1 MKEQIILYN
10 GPNSPFGRKTKITS
24 LVQEI
29 SLEEKIINVY
39 ESDFLDK
46 HNPLRK
52 IPTLVINDLTIID
65 SDNICLHLDSIS
77 KKETKESSY
86 LAIINDLSEDIGI
99 STEET
104 KSLVDV
110 ALSSTDPRNVN
121 YEQLK
126 QEITTFLFINIF
138 FLICK
143 L

>member
-1 MKEQIILYN
+1 MK
-10 GPNSPFGRKTKITS
+10 
-24 LVQEI
+24 
-29 SLEEKIINVY
+29 
-39 ESDFLDK
+39 
-46 HNPLRK
+46 
-52 IPTLVINDLTIID
+52 
-65 SDNICLHLDSIS
+65 
-77 KKETKESSY
+77 KKEKKESLY
-86 LAIINDLSEDIGI
+86 LAIINDLSEDMGI

>member
-1 MKEQIILYN
+1 MK
-10 GPNSPFGRKTKITS
+10 
-24 LVQEI
+24 
-29 SLEEKIINVY
+29 
-39 ESDFLDK
+39 
-46 HNPLRK
+46 
-52 IPTLVINDLTIID
+52 
-65 SDNICLHLDSIS
+65 

-99 STEET
+99 STKET

-110 ALSSTDPRNVN
+110 ALSSADPRDVN

-126 QEITTFLFINIF
+126 QEITTFLVINIF

>member
-1 MKEQIILYN
+1 MK
-10 GPNSPFGRKTKITS
+10 
-24 LVQEI
+24 
-29 SLEEKIINVY
+29 
-39 ESDFLDK
+39 
-46 HNPLRK
+46 
-52 IPTLVINDLTIID
+52 
-65 SDNICLHLDSIS
+65 

-110 ALSSTDPRNVN
+110 ALSSVDPRDVN

-126 QEITTFLFINIF
+126 QEITTFLVINIF
-138 FLICK
+138 FIICK

>member
-1 MKEQIILYN
+1 MK
-10 GPNSPFGRKTKITS
+10 
-24 LVQEI
+24 
-29 SLEEKIINVY
+29 
-39 ESDFLDK
+39 
-46 HNPLRK
+46 
-52 IPTLVINDLTIID
+52 
-65 SDNICLHLDSIS
+65 

-110 ALSSTDPRNVN
+110 ALSFTDPRDIN

-126 QEITTFLFINIF
+126 EEIITFLVINIF

>member
-1 MKEQIILYN
+1 MKN
-10 GPNSPFGRKTKITS
+10 
-24 LVQEI
+24 
-29 SLEEKIINVY
+29 
-39 ESDFLDK
+39 
-46 HNPLRK
+46 
-52 IPTLVINDLTIID
+52 
-65 SDNICLHLDSIS
+65 
-77 KKETKESSY
+77 KETKKSSY
-86 LAIINDLSEDIGI
+86 VATINDLSEDIGI

>member
-1 MKEQIILYN
+1 MK
-10 GPNSPFGRKTKITS
+10 
-24 LVQEI
+24 
-29 SLEEKIINVY
+29 
-39 ESDFLDK
+39 
-46 HNPLRK
+46 
-52 IPTLVINDLTIID
+52 
-65 SDNICLHLDSIS
+65 

-110 ALSSTDPRNVN
+110 ALSSADPRDVN

-126 QEITTFLFINIF
+126 EEIITFLVINIF

>member
-1 MKEQIILYN
+1 MK
-10 GPNSPFGRKTKITS
+10 
-24 LVQEI
+24 
-29 SLEEKIINVY
+29 
-39 ESDFLDK
+39 
-46 HNPLRK
+46 
-52 IPTLVINDLTIID
+52 
-65 SDNICLHLDSIS
+65 
-77 KKETKESSY
+77 KKEKKESLY

-104 KSLVDV
+104 KNLVDV
-110 ALSSTDPRNVN
+110 ALSSADPRNVN

>member
-1 MKEQIILYN
+1 MK
-10 GPNSPFGRKTKITS
+10 
-24 LVQEI
+24 
-29 SLEEKIINVY
+29 
-39 ESDFLDK
+39 
-46 HNPLRK
+46 
-52 IPTLVINDLTIID
+52 
-65 SDNICLHLDSIS
+65 
-77 KKETKESSY
+77 KKETKKSSY

-104 KSLVDV
+104 KNLVDV
-110 ALSSTDPRNVN
+110 ALSFTDPRNVN